1 MTKATTENYWTGI
14 ASAQLKG
21 RTVKAV
27 RYMSEEEAQEMMLD
41 SRPVAI
47 FFDDGSFVF
56 PMRDDE
62 GNDGGALFTSDD
74 ANPVLPVI

>member
-1 MTKATTENYWTGI
+1 MTSTENYWTGI

-21 RTVKAV
+21 RTVEAV
-27 RYMSEEEAQEMMLD
+27 RYMTEEEAKEMCID
-41 SRPVAI
+41 SRPLAI

-56 PMRDDE
+56 AMRDDE

>member
-1 MTKATTENYWTGI
+1 MPVSKTEKYWTGI

-27 RYMSEEEAQEMMLD
+27 RYMSEEEAKEMYID
-41 SRPVAI
+41 SRPLAI

-62 GNDGGALFTSDD
+62 GNDGGAWFTSDKD
-74 ANPVLPVI
+74 NHVLPVI

>member
-1 MTKATTENYWTGI
+1 MSNTSTENYWTGI
-14 ASAQLKG
+14 ASGQLKG

-27 RYMSEEEAQEMMLD
+27 RYMSEEEAKEMMLD

-62 GNDGGALFTSDD
+62 GNDGGALFTSNET
-74 ANPVLPVI
+74 NPVLPVI

>member
-1 MTKATTENYWTGI
+1 MTNTATENYWTGI

-27 RYMSEEEAQEMMLD
+27 RYLTEEEAQEMYID
-41 SRPVAI
+41 SRPLAI

-56 PMRDDE
+56 AMRDDE